1 MAQQYYWTI
10 DEINDLIKHWPN
22 TPNYSTN
29 KRNIFKCNSKA
40 KDLSLTKSYNALI
53 IEAKTKSNKCKWC
66 NIEDEILTNEWPYV
80 LNYSFGNRSIGSC
93 NDRAIKLGLV
103 KMKEIQDEVDYN
115 ERIRKENV
123 YKKRVEIVVYRN
135 KNILGRNLSNEE
147 LKIIAS
153 KYKTKQEFKFYD
165 YCAYGAAVSKNI
177 LDEIGP
183 HLLNEK
189 INIPQTML
197 FKIVKVLFPNDEIKY
212 NDRKTIYPKEID
224 VYNVS
229 LKIGFEYDGVNFH
242 SSEEDKINDIK
253 KDELCKSLGIKLY
266 RIKEIDKSK
275 PLPHILHQ
283 LSEYGFDI
291 SKINKQEILNEIFKS
306 ITDLNEIKIIT
317 ESYSDYSLFYKENKD
332 LVSKLRKYNLL
343 NDYIKHM
350 TKPVKMMSDDEVY
363 KIIENMILID
373 DMFKYGNGLY
383 LRVWKSENIKI
394 QEKRNTLLTKQQA
407 RKMGLI

>member
-10 DEINDLIKHWPN
+10 DEITDLIKHWPN
-22 TPNYSTN
+22 TPTYSTN

-165 YCAYGAAVSKNI
+165 YFSSVGIPKYDGFTNV
-177 LDEIGP
+177 DEI
-183 HLLNEK
+183 LSDECSIEN
-189 INIPQTML
+189 L
-197 FKIVKVLFPNDEIKY
+197 F
-212 NDRKTIYPKEID
+212 
-224 VYNVS
+224 
-229 LKIGFEYDGVNFH
+229 
-242 SSEEDKINDIK
+242 
-253 KDELCKSLGIKLY
+253 
-266 RIKEIDKSK
+266 
-275 PLPHILHQ
+275 LH
-283 LSEYGFDI
+283 
-291 SKINKQEILNEIFKS
+291 
-306 ITDLNEIKIIT
+306 
-317 ESYSDYSLFYKENKD
+317 NKD
-332 LVSKLRKYNLL
+332 FSLIHSNLQ
-343 NDYIKHM
+343 
-350 TKPVKMMSDDEVY
+350 T
-363 KIIENMILID
+363 
-373 DMFKYGNGLY
+373 
-383 LRVWKSENIKI
+383 I
-394 QEKRNTLLTKQQA
+394 QEKLIKAFPLI
-407 RKMGLI
+407 KM